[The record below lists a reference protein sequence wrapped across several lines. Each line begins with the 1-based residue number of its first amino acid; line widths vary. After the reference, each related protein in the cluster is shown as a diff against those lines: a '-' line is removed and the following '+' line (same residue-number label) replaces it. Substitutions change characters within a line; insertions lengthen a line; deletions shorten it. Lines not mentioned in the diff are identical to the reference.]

1 MRVSLRWFYGFLVSM
16 AVLFILSEGRDHRFD
31 HLLRLRRRKLN
42 RRKFSK
48 PTNSFSPLNKAL
60 FKGKSSFGNTNDI
73 QQKLKDISK
82 NTFWIWECWG
92 FLYLITVSL
101 NSRFFGSLIYIFI
114 TMYSFFFLILGR
126 YTGNGNLQQAF
137 NDISDLK
144 TIFEKYARAQ
154 WNAQRLL

>member
-82 NTFWIWECWG
+82 NT
-92 FLYLITVSL
+92 LLI
-101 NSRFFGSLIYIFI
+101 
-114 TMYSFFFLILGR
+114 
-126 YTGNGNLQQAF
+126 
-137 NDISDLK
+137 
-144 TIFEKYARAQ
+144 
-154 WNAQRLL
+154 